1 MHSRR
6 AFMAPV
12 LLIVVA
18 LLVGACGGGA
28 GPALTDPDEILT
40 KAVAAMQQA
49 KSVRLE
55 ASVDGTLS
63 ADLIG
68 IGKGAD
74 MSLAGTTLTADLD
87 LASGNA
93 HVSAGVPAF
102 VGLTAD
108 ILVIGSDTYTK
119 ASLTGEKYQKSTTST
134 TDPTD
139 PAVALKEVT
148 DFLANPAVSPAK
160 RDDAS
165 CGSKSCY
172 QIAISMSAADLAT
185 MMPSDAVGDATVVA
199 TILIA
204 KDTLYPASAT
214 IVLKGSTVGDL
225 TLTVTLKDWDKPV
238 TVSAPPADQVE

>member
-1 MHSRR
+1 MHRR
-6 AFMAPV
+6 AFALPV
-12 LLIVVA
+12 LLVVA
-18 LLVGACGGGA
+18 LLVAACGA
-28 GPALTDPDEILT
+28 GSAPALTDPSEILT

-49 KSVRLE
+49 KSVHVE

-63 ADLIG
+63 ADLTG
-68 IGKGAD
+68 IGQGGD

-87 LASGNA
+87 LANGNA

-102 VGLTAD
+102 LGLTAD
-108 ILVIGSDTYTK
+108 IIVVGADTYTK
-119 ASLTGEKYQKSTTST
+119 VSLTGEKYQKSATSA

-148 DFLANPAVSPAK
+148 DFLANPAVSPVK
-160 RDDAS
+160 KGDAS

-172 QIAISMSAADLAT
+172 QIEINLSAADLAT
-185 MMPSDAVGDATVVA
+185 LMPSDTIGDATVVA
-199 TILIA
+199 TILVE
-204 KDTLYPASAT
+204 KDTLYPVSAT

-225 TLTVTLKDWDKPV
+225 TLTVALKDWDKSV